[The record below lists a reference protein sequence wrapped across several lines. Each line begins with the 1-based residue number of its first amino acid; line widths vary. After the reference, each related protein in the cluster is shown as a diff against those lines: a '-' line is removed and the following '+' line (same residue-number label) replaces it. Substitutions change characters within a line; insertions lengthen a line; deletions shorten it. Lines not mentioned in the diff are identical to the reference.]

1 MSNFETFERVAIK
14 NLGGFFMD
22 TNFDKK
28 IFIENFK
35 NSCNKVRIKKFNKG
49 EDVTTYIEK
58 RNQICI
64 VLSGEVDL
72 IRYDFN
78 GDKTI
83 IGHYIEDDI
92 FGEAFYPT
100 NTNNE
105 LFAKARKTSEVLF
118 FTYDSL
124 LNKCKRNCDFHKI
137 LTSGLSELF
146 LDKIIELNLR
156 IELLTQKNTRA
167 KILSYFENLSKGSL
181 RQTFILPYS
190 YTDLADF
197 LSVDRSAM
205 MRELKLLI
213 EEGFIKKN
221 GNKITILY

>member
-1 MSNFETFERVAIK
+1 
-14 NLGGFFMD
+14 MD

-35 NSCNKVRIKKFNKG
+35 NNCSKVQIKKFAKG
-49 EDVTTYIEK
+49 ETVTTYIEK

-64 VLSGEVDL
+64 VLSGEIDL

-83 IGHYIEDDI
+83 IGHYINDDI
-92 FGEAFYPT
+92 FGEVFYPA

-105 LFAKARKTSEVLF
+105 LFAIARKNSEVLL

-124 LNKCKRNCDFHKI
+124 FSKCRRNCEFHKV
-137 LTSGLSELF
+137 LTSSLSELF
-146 LDKIIELNLR
+146 LDKIVELNLR
-156 IELLTQKNTRA
+156 IEILTKKNTRA

-181 RQTFILPYS
+181 RQTFLLPYS

-213 EEGFIKKN
+213 DEGFIKKN
-221 GNKITILY
+221 GNKITLLY